1 MSLLRDM
8 DLYKGIVLVSL
19 LLLPAGW
26 YWSNHLTKQ
35 IELCEKSIRESTRQ
49 GGYLE
54 QIGKMQKQIEL
65 IAQNQLTTS
74 DSIKEPRTYF
84 EGQIMTSAKG
94 LATNDFTTD
103 GPKQEPSGMAGKGQ
117 ADDYVMSI
125 EWGKT
130 LKVDMEFVYAVIF
143 NCESGARR
151 ADAGGQAPPSVWRL
165 RNLSLVNA
173 SIERNT
179 IGRNAPPPELGDE
192 WHIADMKFARREP
205 KRGK

>member
-1 MSLLRDM
+1 MSLLRNM

-35 IELCEKSIRESTRQ
+35 IDLCKKSITAATRQ

-54 QIGKMQKQIEL
+54 EIGKMQKQIEL

-84 EGQIMTSAKG
+84 EGQIMTSGKG

-103 GPKQEPSGMAGKGQ
+103 GPKQESSGLAGKGQ
-117 ADDYVMSI
+117 ADDFVMSI
-125 EWGKT
+125 DWGKE
-130 LKVDMEFVYAVIF
+130 LKVKMDFVYAVIF
-143 NCESGARR
+143 NCESGAR
-151 ADAGGQAPPSVWRL
+151 AGRSE
-165 RNLSLVNA
+165 
-173 SIERNT
+173 ER
-179 IGRNAPPPELGDE
+179 RV
-192 WHIADMKFARREP
+192 
-205 KRGK
+205 GKECRSRWSPYH